1 MMRMDARPLDSE
13 LLLHYYD
20 ILIEQNPSI
29 DILKDFLYN
38 ITSMIDR
45 ENNYLPG
52 GMITDIMEPAGNG
65 ISDSVIEFMKEY
77 AAYLASIS
85 ALLQTIREAS
95 SEEDVIHVQ
104 DVLLKIYFAL
114 FDLKGRDFADMVE
127 LIRGYAGICIS
138 NSLDMLN
145 IQGPQT
151 IEGLEKKLKGNTDPI
166 LSKLIA
172 GLMEKIEFM
181 FVKPDEVDHAILSYV
196 FFYTVVI
203 TANMMAY
210 IEFDPLEKLF
220 GNGVMKSFK

>member
-1 MMRMDARPLDSE
+1 MMRIDAKPLDSE

-20 ILIEQNPSI
+20 IFIEKDASL

-52 GMITDIMEPAGNG
+52 GMITDIMEPSSG
-65 ISDSVIEFMKEY
+65 ITDNIIEFMKEY

-104 DVLLKIYFAL
+104 DVLLKIYFAF
-114 FDLKGRDFADMVE
+114 FDLKGRDFADMAE

-138 NSLDMLN
+138 NSLNMLN

-172 GLMEKIEFM
+172 GLMEKVEFM
-181 FVKPDEVDHAILSYV
+181 FVQPDEVDHATLSYV
-196 FFYTVVI
+196 LFYTVVI
-203 TANMMAY
+203 TANMIAY
-210 IEFDPLEKLF
+210 IEYDPLEKLF
-220 GNGVMKSFK
+220 GT